1 MPQQPAVSVN
11 PSVFLSLMLTGFP
24 SHKRVLLTRSLCSK
38 AVRSWG
44 LEPPLAKAAGGCLGL
59 QTFLRSKSGGKKN
72 QTLFEAAAPA
82 FFGVQ
87 SLLPT
92 PTHGPRLCLT
102 QPFIYLCSR
111 TFPKIYMHFN
121 KKASSPVF
129 PWREQSACGL
139 QALVLGGEECGR
151 SCRLQRRVFQFSP
164 DPPSGRTL
172 LATECKEDP
181 RICRQQTA
189 HNPGALLLC

>member
-1 MPQQPAVSVN
+1 MGVGAPIGQSCRW
-11 PSVFLSLMLTGFP
+11 LSGAPDIF
-24 SHKRVLLTRSLCSK
+24 KIKIR
-38 AVRSWG
+38 
-44 LEPPLAKAAGGCLGL
+44 
-59 QTFLRSKSGGKKN
+59 GKKN

-92 PTHGPRLCLT
+92 PAHGPRLCLT